1 MRAGRD
7 CDECDGMVQK
17 ISLEVYPFEMGTD
30 KEAALKPLEEAAEVY
45 GEFQRIDYCL
55 SHYCLSHVP
64 HCEGCDDDGGRGE
77 CAIKLAFAN
86 ELADVVQA
94 ACNLAARY
102 DIDLSAAMERCERRN
117 RERGRYRSPQP
128 EMTEGARA
136 ILDRM
141 MEGANDE

>member
-30 KEAALKPLEEAAEVY
+30 KDAANKVIEEASEAREAAQRCRCCNPSHCCYCEY
-45 GEFQRIDYCL
+45 GCND
-55 SHYCLSHVP
+55 
-64 HCEGCDDDGGRGE
+64 E
-77 CAIKLAFAN
+77 CGIYEDFAD
-86 ELADVVQA
+86 ELADVIQA

-102 DIDLSAAMERCERRN
+102 GIDLRAAMERCERRN
-117 RERGRYRSPQP
+117 RERGRYESQLP

>member
-1 MRAGRD
+1 MT
-7 CDECDGMVQK
+7 DEYTLT
-17 ISLEVYPFEMGTD
+17 IHPFEMGTNKD
-30 KEAALKPLEEAAEVY
+30 AALKPLEEASEVY
-45 GEFQRIDYCL
+45 SAWQTMDMWYRAVNPEPVSETIIMPRRT
-55 SHYCLSHVP
+55 H
-64 HCEGCDDDGGRGE
+64 
-77 CAIKLAFAN
+77 LAD